1 MRIDVRRVFSSNVK
15 FHRLDQST
23 VAMVRGRTGQNCL
36 TDMMKAAV
44 IGGGAAGFFA
54 ALSIRQH
61 HPQATIAL
69 FEKSNKV
76 LAKVKV
82 SGGGRCNVTN
92 ATFSAS
98 GLSKCYP
105 RGGKSLKKAFD
116 QFQAEDTIKWFEAR
130 GVQLHTE
137 ADGRMFPTTNDSQTI
152 VDCLTR
158 AAADAGI
165 AVRMQTPVR
174 ELSPSASGWTVNG
187 EAFDCV
193 VVATGGSP
201 TAKGFDWLR
210 ALGHRIAEPVPSL
223 FTFNMPENAITELMG
238 VVVPRAIARVQGTKL
253 SEEGP
258 ILITHWGMS
267 GPGILKLSAWG
278 ARELATRNYHFTAQI
293 NWIGEPNEDKARH
306 TLDLAMP
313 DIRRKKLGNACP
325 WDLPRKFWAYLL
337 DRAGCDA
344 NQPWMDLGK
353 KDCNRLLNTLL
364 NDAHVVRGKTTFK
377 EEFVTC
383 GGVELSEVNFNT
395 MESRIAP
402 GLYFAGEVLDVDG
415 ITGGFN
421 FQAAWSTGFVAG
433 QLKGH

>member
-1 MRIDVRRVFSSNVK
+1 
-15 FHRLDQST
+15 
-23 VAMVRGRTGQNCL
+23 
-36 TDMMKAAV
+36 MKAAV

-116 QFQAEDTIKWFEAR
+116 QFQAEDTVKWFEAR
-130 GVQLHTE
+130 GVRLHTE

-165 AVRMQTPVR
+165 AVRMQTPVKQLAR
-174 ELSPSASGWTVNG
+174 ALNGWTVNG
-187 EAFDCV
+187 EVFDCV

-201 TAKGFDWLR
+201 TSKGFDWLR
-210 ALGHRIAEPVPSL
+210 ALGHQVAEPVPSL
-223 FTFNMPENAITELMG
+223 FTFNMPGNAITKLMG
-238 VVVPRAIARVQGTKL
+238 VVVPHAIARVQGTKL

-293 NWIGEPNEDKARH
+293 NWIGEPNEDNARH
-306 TLDLAMP
+306 ALEQAMP
-313 DIRRKKLGNACP
+313 DIRKKKIGSACP
-325 WDLPRKFWAYLL
+325 WDLPRKFWTYLL

-353 KDCNRLLNTLL
+353 KDRNRLLNTLL
-364 NDAHVVRGKTTFK
+364 NDAHDVRGKTTFK

-383 GGVELSEVNFNT
+383 GGVELSEVNFHT